1 MTEEPVAEFAKKEYK
16 GDLRYENVL
25 AGHITRLAVARDTSP
40 TIYASGIETYILMC
54 PPEIC
59 DKALIEL
66 NRLGLKR
73 CEYSNLNP
81 QKMMLYDDLWRYV
94 NRQLKEVAG
103 LIFKTSTYEI
113 GLEK

>member
-1 MTEEPVAEFAKKEYK
+1 MTEKITEFEKKEYK
-16 GDLRYENVL
+16 GDLRYESVL

-40 TIYASGIETYILMC
+40 TVYASGIETYILMC

-59 DKALIEL
+59 DNALAEL
-66 NRLGLKR
+66 KRLGLKR
-73 CEYSNLNP
+73 CEYSNLTP
-81 QKMMLYDDLWRYV
+81 EKMMLYDDLWRFV
-94 NRQLKEVAG
+94 NRQLKDVAR